1 MRDEPEDLDDDEADD
16 AYTQT
21 RDRIAATLR
30 TITADETTD
39 RWEAVAVHLG
49 VLLGKATLGVAALTG
64 ERIGMPIV
72 VANVDDQNVQG
83 LADCLAA
90 IVQIAAELT
99 HDPKES

>member
-1 MRDEPEDLDDDEADD
+1 MRDEPDDLDGDEGDD

-21 RDRIAATLR
+21 REQIAATLR
-30 TITADETTD
+30 TIAADETSN

-49 VLLGKATLGVAALTG
+49 ALLGKATLGVAALTG
-64 ERIGMPIV
+64 VRIGMPIV
-72 VANVDDQNVQG
+72 VANVDDQHVQG

-99 HDPKES
+99 HDPK